1 MEDLTDALMGTIKKN
16 NLYLKSGVADE
27 MWKCVLE
34 RQPEPGVDG
43 EATCTVK
50 HSEPYGAMSPDI
62 VKHFSGNPKFSKYFT
77 YDYPTKRMALRA
89 EYCRE
94 TAGFTDAMTQIMTV
108 MRSLR
113 RPGPFGSLRA
123 CEDIRM
129 ANGVSQEE
137 YTLPVILASMLGVVT
152 EEVGMNVYSETDDG
166 KIMIRVNPV
175 PIFSVE
181 PDPELDAE
189 IGPEADFFDD
199 LAESGVC
206 CPHLTTVSFGNFTH
220 NRDLRID
227 RPVFG
232 IARVFHLKGN
242 GNIPND
248 KGDGFEWMTLEEVR
262 TALVARE
269 FTPAAELVMLDFLHR
284 HDMLGISMS
293 DEQKK
298 VMEDALHPLKD
309 MQQAFAGAFPDV
321 SMIGNGSNS

>member
-1 MEDLTDALMGTIKKN
+1 MTAVNPCDLNILTLHTHDRNQTLATMEDLTDALMGTIKKN

-89 EYCRE
+89 EYCRK

-113 RPGPFGSLRA
+113 HPGPFGSLRA

-166 KIMIRVNPV
+166 KIMIRVNVRQPADGAKLFRSLLD
-175 PIFSVE
+175 ISSVE
-181 PDPELDAE
+181 ANRVKAVDQTYQH
-189 IGPEADFFDD
+189 
-199 LAESGVC
+199 LAE
-206 CPHLTTVSFGNFTH
+206 
-220 NRDLRID
+220 
-227 RPVFG
+227 
-232 IARVFHLKGN
+232 KGN
-242 GNIPND
+242 SPLTMDDKSRCPFSLSSPIPSSMPSSVPRPISSMTWSSQ
-248 KGDGFEWMTLEEVR
+248 GF
-262 TALVARE
+262 VARTSQPFLLE
-269 FTPAAELVMLDFLHR
+269 TLPITAIYELTDQSL
-284 HDMLGISMS
+284 
-293 DEQKK
+293 
-298 VMEDALHPLKD
+298 
-309 MQQAFAGAFPDV
+309 V
-321 SMIGNGSNS
+321 SPGYSI